1 MYALRKIMGVR
12 RNSIRGRGSPVAGKS
27 DSSKATKA
35 LQLISFGCSPD
46 GGCRGD
52 LIREVKGQ
60 EARGVELYET
70 HNRGPVS
77 SISEQ

>member
-1 MYALRKIMGVR
+1 MGVR
-12 RNSIRGRGSPVAGKS
+12 RNSIRGWGSPVDSKG
-27 DSSKATKA
+27 DSSKATKP
-35 LQLISFGCSPD
+35 LQLIPIGCSPD

-60 EARGVELYET
+60 EARGVGLYEA

-77 SISEQ
+77 STE

>member
-1 MYALRKIMGVR
+1 MGVR
-12 RNSIRGRGSPVAGKS
+12 RNSIRGWGSPVDSKG
-27 DSSKATKA
+27 DSSKATKP
-35 LQLISFGCSPD
+35 LQLIPIGYSPD

-60 EARGVELYET
+60 EARGVGLYEA

-77 SISEQ
+77 STE